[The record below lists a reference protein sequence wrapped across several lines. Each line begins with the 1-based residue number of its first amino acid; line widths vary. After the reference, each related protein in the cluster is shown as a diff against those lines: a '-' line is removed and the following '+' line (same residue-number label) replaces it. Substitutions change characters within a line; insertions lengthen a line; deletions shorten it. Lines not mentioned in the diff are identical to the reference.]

1 MKMDALW
8 YDSYSAAM
16 LEFDRA
22 ALPGKIEAARTAIR
36 RALEEAAID
45 RSFGTLPETQAM
57 FDAMRNL
64 QALQRVELET
74 ATQIPTSIASQ
85 GQSLAEG

>member
-1 MKMDALW
+1 METDGCW
-8 YDSYSAAM
+8 YDLYAAAM

-22 ALPGKIEAARTAIR
+22 ALPGKIEAARAAIR
-36 RALEEAAID
+36 RALQEAAIG
-45 RSFGTLPETQAM
+45 RSFGTPSEAPAM
-57 FDAMRNL
+57 SDAMRNL